1 MKKFDIAIVGA
12 GPAGMSAALYA
23 SRSGLKT
30 VVFEKGVPGGQL
42 NSIHSLENYPGF
54 SEGISGSDLAFQ
66 LMTQAQKFGAEFL
79 FEEVVSLEFADPC
92 EQASCSSANIPCP
105 LYTVATQNNEYVVRS
120 VVIATGAEPLS
131 LPLIDS
137 TNLIGRGVS
146 FCATCDGNFFKDQ
159 VVCVIGGGNT
169 AVADAIYL
177 SHLCTEVHLL
187 VRGSKFRADSWQVHI
202 LEQLSNVFVHFETE
216 LVAVS
221 EEDGKLSG
229 ITYRDKN
236 TSSVEELV
244 CKGLFLAVG
253 VSSQTQWLKD
263 FVHCNEDSQIEVD
276 ASFKTSLPGVYAA
289 GDVRSGSLRQV
300 VTAASDGASAA
311 AWAFNFLSSC

>member
-1 MKKFDIAIVGA
+1 MNKFDIAIVGA
-12 GPAGMSAALYA
+12 GPAGLSAALYA
-23 SRSGLKT
+23 ARSGLKT
-30 VVFEKGVPGGQL
+30 VVFEKTAPGGQL

-66 LMTQAQKFGAEFL
+66 LFSQAQKFGTEFL
-79 FEEVVSLEFADPC
+79 FEEVVSLRFADTC
-92 EQASCSSANIPCP
+92 EEACLSENIPCP
-105 LYTVATQNNEYVVRS
+105 LYVVATQNNEYLARAVI
-120 VVIATGAEPLS
+120 IATGAEPLS

-137 TNLIGRGVS
+137 TNLIGKGVS

-177 SHLCTEVHLL
+177 SHLCREVHLF
-187 VRGSKFRADSWQVHI
+187 VRKNKFKADSWQVHI

-216 LVAVS
+216 LVEVY
-221 EEDGKLSG
+221 ETENKLSG
-229 ITYRDKN
+229 VAYKN
-236 TSSVEELV
+236 NETLVVEQLD
-244 CKGLFLAVG
+244 CQGLFLAVG

-300 VTAASDGASAA
+300 VTAAADGASAA